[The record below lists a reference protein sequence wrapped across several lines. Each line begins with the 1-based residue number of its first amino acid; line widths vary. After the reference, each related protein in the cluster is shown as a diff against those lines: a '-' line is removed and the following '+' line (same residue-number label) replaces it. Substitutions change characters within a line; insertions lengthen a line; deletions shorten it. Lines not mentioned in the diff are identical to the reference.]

1 MFLHLLMTCNL
12 KWAIQFVE
20 VGLIALLLLFYA
32 WVDRQTTQ
40 NQPLKRCMLLKLHT
54 TIPCTFFRFNIS
66 FMLLLDDYLDV
77 GSSYTQCQPLKRCI
91 LLKLHTTIPCT
102 FSDLAFHLCYYQ
114 MIIWIQVLVTPSV
127 ILVNITALKNFLLG
141 IYFDKSIVGLHTL
154 LMICVCQMII
164 ID

>member
-1 MFLHLLMTCNL
+1 MLLHLLMTCNL

-32 WVDRQTTQ
+32 WVDLQTTQ
-40 NQPLKRCMLLKLHT
+40 NQPLKRCITSCYNSMY
-54 TIPCTFFRFNIS
+54 FFRFNIS

-102 FSDLAFHLCYYQ
+102 FSDLAFHLYYYQ

-127 ILVNITALKNFLLG
+127 ILVNITALKNLSLG
-141 IYFDKSIVGLHTL
+141 IYFDRSIVGLHTL
-154 LMICVCQMII
+154 LMICVCQMMII
-164 ID
+164 E